1 MIHDYFAKKYK
12 NEYEDMRPPL
22 SLLLDHIDYIVK
34 LVGID
39 YVGLGSDFDGIDS
52 SPKGLDG
59 VEDYPKITE
68 GLLKRGYSEKDIKKI
83 LGENFLRVFK
93 AKA

>member
-1 MIHDYFAKKYK
+1 
-12 NEYEDMRPPL
+12 MRAPF

-52 SPKGLDG
+52 PPAGLDG

-68 GLLKRGYSEKDIKKI
+68 GLLKRGYNEKEVKKI
-83 LGENFLRVFK
+83 LGENFLRVFQ
-93 AKA
+93 ANEIRNPLR

>member
-1 MIHDYFAKKYK
+1 
-12 NEYEDMRPPL
+12 MRPPL

-93 AKA
+93 ANENK